1 MGLEFDQKSAWEMA
15 LTLGLGAA
23 GGAIALWAGF
33 PAPFLTGP
41 AIAVTLA
48 GLSGLSLSVP
58 NLLRDACFVMIGLSM
73 GSGVTPEVLETI
85 DVYPLAFLFLTLSL
99 LATFFVGR
107 FILNHLWRLDRKSA
121 VLASSPG
128 HLSFILG
135 LSSQSNVDVPTV
147 SIIQSIRV
155 MALTV
160 VVPFA
165 ASFMGLTSME
175 PGPQPASMPLSA
187 LFILVPPALILGWIF
202 TRLKLPAAFLL
213 GGMIISTGVHVSGWV
228 TGQIP
233 PLFAI
238 IAFTIMG
245 SLIGTRFANITP
257 RQLAKAAGAGV
268 TSMLIAAFF
277 ALAAGYAASLALDM
291 PLAQLLIAFAPGGL
305 EAMAAMAI
313 IMDVDTTFVAAQHVF
328 RLFLLTFLAPFVLA
342 WEDRRQSNV

>member
-1 MGLEFDQKSAWEMA
+1 MGQHFDQKAIKEMA
-15 LTLGLGAA
+15 LTLGLGAS
-23 GGAIALWAGF
+23 GGAIAYWAGF

-58 NLLRDACFVMIGLSM
+58 NLLRDGCFVMIGLSM

-85 DVYPLAFLFLTLSL
+85 EVYPLAFLFLILSL
-99 LATFFVGR
+99 LATFFIGR
-107 FILNHLWRLDRKSA
+107 SILNHLWKLDRSSA
-121 VLASSPG
+121 ALASSPG

-135 LSSQSNVDVPTV
+135 LSSQSKADVATV

-175 PGPQPASMPLSA
+175 PGPQPASMSLASLAILLPLA
-187 LFILVPPALILGWIF
+187 LLLGWVF
-202 TRLKLPAAFLL
+202 AHFKLPAAFLL
-213 GGMIISTGVHVSGWV
+213 GGMVVSTGAHISGLV
-228 TGQIP
+228 VGQIP
-233 PLFAI
+233 PILSIA
-238 IAFTIMG
+238 AFTIMG
-245 SLIGTRFANITP
+245 SLIGTRFSNITP
-257 RQLAKAAGAGV
+257 HQLAKAAGAGV
-268 TSMLIAAFF
+268 TSMMIAATF
-277 ALAAGYAASLALDM
+277 AFWAGYLASIWLDM

-328 RLFLLTFLAPFVLA
+328 RLFLLTFLAPIVLA
-342 WEDRRQSNV
+342 REEKREKQT